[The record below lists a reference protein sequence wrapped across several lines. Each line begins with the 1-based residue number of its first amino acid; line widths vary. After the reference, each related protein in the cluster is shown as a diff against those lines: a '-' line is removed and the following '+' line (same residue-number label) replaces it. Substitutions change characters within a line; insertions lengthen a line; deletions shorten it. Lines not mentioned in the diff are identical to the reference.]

1 MQIFFIIAVAAIV
14 IGLVLWGQQ
23 LAAKRRMA
31 LRNWAVAR
39 GLSFSGASDYSMENA
54 YPFFSCLTKGDNRY
68 AYNVIKGDYQGRPV
82 CAFDYHY
89 QTYSSTPKGQ
99 RQTHH
104 HQFSAVVPTTD
115 VPLKPLS
122 IRAETLFDKI
132 GSFFGHEDI
141 NFESAE
147 FSREF
152 CVTSPDRRWAFDV
165 LNQPS
170 MEFLLAAP
178 RFTLEFGGL
187 FAMAYRDGTF
197 SVLDFEAAL
206 DVIVGLIGR
215 IPKNVL
221 DELKGAP

>member
-1 MQIFFIIAVAAIV
+1 MQVLFIIAVVAIV

-23 LAAKRRMA
+23 VAAKRRME
-31 LRNWAVAR
+31 LRNWAAAH
-39 GLSFSGASDYSMENA
+39 GLSFSGASDHSMESA
-54 YPFFSCLTKGDNRY
+54 YPFFSCLTRGNNRY
-68 AYNVIKGDYQGRPV
+68 AYNVIQGDYQGRPV

-89 QTYSSTPKGQ
+89 QTYSTTSKGH

-104 HQFSAVVPTTD
+104 HRFSAVILTTD
-115 VPLKPLS
+115 VPLKPLL
-122 IRAETLFDKI
+122 IRTETLFDKI
-132 GSFFGHEDI
+132 GAFFGHEDI

-187 FAMAYRDGTF
+187 FAMAYRNGAF
-197 SVLDFEAAL
+197 SILDYQAAL

-215 IPKNVL
+215 IPKTVL
-221 DELKGAP
+221 DELKGTS